1 MWIDDQILTDYKK
14 NNSCKIWTPQ
24 NTIVVVGRGNRID
37 QECFT
42 QKCTEQ
48 KVEIKRRYG
57 GGGAVVLHDQC
68 LIISLGLWVKD
79 FFQNDLYFEKINDAI
94 IDTFI
99 PINHTFRNLEKKG
112 ISDIAYKNK
121 KLVGSSMFRSRNYLL
136 FQASILYDNKIAL
149 INEYLKHPSKEPD
162 YRKNKTHQEFLTSVK
177 EIYKDLSLL
186 ELEKTF
192 KDNFIKHVLSKFQ
205 DDLLDSIIQQH
216 SALEKRLQNSVQKDR
231 FSFL

>member
-1 MWIDDQILTDYKK
+1 
-14 NNSCKIWTPQ
+14 
-24 NTIVVVGRGNRID
+24 
-37 QECFT
+37 
-42 QKCTEQ
+42 
-48 KVEIKRRYG
+48 
-57 GGGAVVLHDQC
+57 
-68 LIISLGLWVKD
+68 
-79 FFQNDLYFEKINDAI
+79 
-94 IDTFI
+94 
-99 PINHTFRNLEKKG
+99 INHTFRNLEKKG